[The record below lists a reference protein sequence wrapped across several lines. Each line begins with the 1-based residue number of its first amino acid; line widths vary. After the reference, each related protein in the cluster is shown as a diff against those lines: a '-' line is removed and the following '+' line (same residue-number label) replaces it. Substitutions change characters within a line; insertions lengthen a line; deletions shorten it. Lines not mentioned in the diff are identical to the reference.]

1 MQMFEGTVPRLE
13 DLVSEDGG
21 CSYCGGSLRLH
32 EDAVL
37 LHIIPSGEWRCVA
50 DMRVH
55 RCEGWFDREHS
66 GPREAARIR
75 PLPRGCR
82 PTRPSSPRKTY
93 YSSIRRAGGQ
103 GRGVAA
109 RIPRLKNRSPPPR
122 LARPYEVNIL
132 LKPPVPTA
140 TPALTRVLGPLLP

>member
-1 MQMFEGTVPRLE
+1 VQMFEGTVPMLE
-13 DLVSEDGG
+13 DLVPEDGG

-66 GPREAARIR
+66 GPREATRIR

-93 YSSIRRAGGQ
+93 YSPIHLHKTLDDISHLI
-103 GRGVAA
+103 
-109 RIPRLKNRSPPPR
+109 IHLCSYN
-122 LARPYEVNIL
+122 PYVPTCYIHLIIIYNNFPTEKG
-132 LKPPVPTA
+132 LKP
-140 TPALTRVLGPLLP
+140 